1 MVSLSEVRAAN
12 AQLVKCSPGGVY
24 VFVGATSGIG
34 ENALRKF
41 ARLAAKPR
49 VYIVGRNL
57 VVGESLLRDLR
68 ESNPDGEFIF
78 IHKDISLVKD
88 AEDVCAEIASKETRL
103 DLLFLS
109 AGYFPW
115 DGRQDTVEG
124 LDAAMATRYYTRIL
138 LAKRLAPL
146 LEASPAGR
154 VVSVLYATGSTRLV
168 ETDLGLESPEN
179 YSMMKAGVGTA
190 TMNSLALHH
199 LAILHPRVSF
209 VHTYPGVV
217 RTKGWANGG
226 RSFVGLVVKY
236 VLAPLT
242 WPFALSVDEAGDRA
256 LYTTTSEQN
265 RVDGSGASQV
275 ILVNWNN
282 DTVQPDRLTREY
294 MTSEML
300 GKVWDHTEAT
310 WKSIL
315 GK

>member
-168 ETDLGLESPEN
+168 ETDLGLESPEF
-179 YSMMKAGVGTA
+179 TA
-190 TMNSLALHH
+190 
-199 LAILHPRVSF
+199 
-209 VHTYPGVV
+209 
-217 RTKGWANGG
+217 
-226 RSFVGLVVKY
+226 
-236 VLAPLT
+236 
-242 WPFALSVDEAGDRA
+242 
-256 LYTTTSEQN
+256 
-265 RVDGSGASQV
+265 
-275 ILVNWNN
+275 
-282 DTVQPDRLTREY
+282 
-294 MTSEML
+294 
-300 GKVWDHTEAT
+300 
-310 WKSIL
+310 
-315 GK
+315 